1 MAKTNAR
8 RILSILLC
16 VAMVASLFTVSF
28 TASAAETGVTDDGD
42 ITYYDWDFTDTNAG
56 KDYYEETKD
65 YSYRIN
71 TWTNLSDDIF
81 KYNEDAPAY
90 EIVSDTN
97 NDSTRGVILKT
108 PEGKLAYTMSFE
120 TYSAADYWNYN
131 PHAIAIIAE
140 DENGYYG
147 IKAQANDMA
156 RDFLYKLYYFQKEF
170 NTDGTV
176 KKITKKA
183 DRQAALYIAAVNGE
197 EVALTGSDAA
207 SVEKL
212 TGGVLNFSFN
222 NRDLSMYSWKYDVN
236 VVDETDIVVTVT
248 ITYTGDAGDYVF
260 VSQDLTFNVDYFTK
274 DNETFAADLAKIG
287 ATVTHAKFKP
297 VLGFANSQ
305 GRGILKQGDAEIN
318 YNCLVSNVH
327 ASFKTTEKCA
337 HEDTVLIND
346 EPATCEEEGYSGD
359 TYCNDCE
366 TTIAYGSVVDP
377 LGHDYK
383 TERVEPQIGVE
394 GLITRTCSR
403 CGDVQKETIPA
414 LEAYTVTFLDDDGE
428 VFYEE
433 EVGEG
438 YAANG
443 PDTIPDSNEGWTFI
457 GWDTSYSKVVSNL
470 TIRPVFYDTEAEVK
484 SYTFDFENPDT
495 AKSDLVKFKYLTKM
509 TTGNSTDY
517 IDEELGGMVIPF
529 RTTWGNGASVLW
541 NAKDSSMKSFY
552 IKGSAPDAHWNST
565 HTPGVVFA
573 SDEGGVF
580 VYKIEAGEYNG
591 FTRKVYYMPYNT
603 QKTGFSGA
611 WSLLT
616 AGTGSSTIIAV
627 NDSQLET
634 PATNIQQA
642 ALAVGLE
649 IDVKTANQN
658 QRYFTYEYTGEVL
671 SDGLHINTVA
681 VYDDGNVQAA
691 FTMQEEVFSLQG
703 FIDNAENYFEAGR
716 SDKKADLSFYNAINR
731 EENPILHEE
740 FDWVFG
746 LYDYAGN
753 NPAGF
758 GLTGICLINNINVE
772 YENYEADEESCKH
785 DPRSRTTSGA
795 IAASC
800 GKAGYTGEI
809 ICGYCGK
816 VLEAGSEIPAL
827 EHNYIVTSIKEPTAD
842 TEGEI
847 LYTCS
852 NCGDTKTEKIPIRK
866 LSYTS
871 YKWDFSDV
879 ENADNNIADMRAVS
893 TTYAWWT
900 VWDDDAYDG
909 IYNGEQ
915 RTFGHGYDS
924 ERGVYYMKQDGL
936 KALNIMSFANPGD
949 YEANKLVAEGG
960 TYDADTSINN
970 NFAVVIGRDTNGV
983 YVYYVYINN
992 EKQICRELRYI
1003 EFMIYDGKEAGVYS
1017 PVNDTAQCPVVTGL
1031 CSNLAAQSSDTL
1043 VAAYLDGATVA
1054 DAVSNVNAQFPVFI
1068 KNKAAFKY
1076 KYTVDVS
1083 YLGTISVNCE
1093 ITYDDGASSYK
1104 WTTLTET
1111 YDIQNFAKLA
1121 EGNSDYANFNKV
1133 EHKETEVSFGIAMM
1147 CPGVANQVYR
1157 CGVNGVTATYAK
1169 ETTCEH
1175 LNGTKL
1181 VDDKPATCTEK
1192 GYTGDYVCVDCGAII
1207 TKGSVI
1213 AAKGHTKSGAAT
1225 ETVEATCSTEG
1236 YSVYTCSVC
1245 NNPFHDDIVPATGK
1259 HTPAEE
1265 RKNVKPATC
1274 TEKGYTGD
1282 VVCKDCETVITKG
1295 EEIAAKGHTPDGAGK
1310 VTAATCTE
1318 DGYTTYHC
1326 SVCNTDYTVAGD
1338 KALGHDYQW
1347 VTTKEATE
1355 TEDGLEEHKCTRCG
1369 DVDDTKVIPATSSD
1383 VKYGDANGDGI
1394 INIDDAIAVL
1404 RHNSELDTIEG
1415 VNFKA
1420 ADVDGN
1426 GNLEVADAIYIL
1438 SYNAELIDKFPVE
1451 EKIN

>member
-28 TASAAETGVTDDGD
+28 TASAAESGVTDDGD
-42 ITYYDWDFTDTNAG
+42 YTYYNWDFTNLEAG
-56 KDYYEETKD
+56 NDYFEETKD
-65 YSYRIN
+65 YSYRISTSAN
-71 TWTNLSDDIF
+71 PEDSIF
-81 KYNEDAPAY
+81 HYNEELAAY
-90 EIVSDTN
+90 EISSNTGS
-97 NDSTRGVILKT
+97 DSTRGVILKT
-108 PEGKLAYTMSFE
+108 PAGKLAYSMLLE
-120 TYSAADYWNYN
+120 TAATADYNDFQ
-131 PHAIAIIAE
+131 PHGTVIIAE

-147 IKAQANDMA
+147 IKSKPAVYNGGE
-156 RDFLYKLYYFQKEF
+156 LNYELYYFLKKFDE
-170 NTDGTV
+170 NGEV
-176 KKITKKA
+176 VSISKKIST
-183 DRQAALYIAAVNGE
+183 LHGFTIATVNGA
-197 EVALTGSDAA
+197 EVTATDAA
-207 SVEKL
+207 TLKNVNKL
-212 TGGVLNFSFN
+212 TGGALKFDNDTKDFSG
-222 NRDLSMYSWKYDVN
+222 YYWTYDVKI
-236 VVDETDIVVTVT
+236 VDETDIKVTVT
-248 ITYTGDAGDYVF
+248 AVYGDYTF
-260 VSQDLTFNVDYFTK
+260 VSSEMTFNYDEFL
-274 DNETFAADLAKIG
+274 NNAKFG
-287 ATVTHAKFKP
+287 PQLKKLDATITHAKFKP

-305 GRGILKQGDAEIN
+305 GRGLDENPGVTNENKGCQIYKVEA
-318 YNCLVSNVH
+318 
-327 ASFKTTEKCA
+327 AFKTTEKCA
-337 HEDTVLIND
+337 HEDTELINV
-346 EPATCEEEGYSGD
+346 EPATCLEEGYSGD
-359 TYCNDCE
+359 TYCNDCD
-366 TTIAYGSVVDP
+366 TPIAYGSVVAP

-414 LEAYTVTFLDDDGE
+414 LESYTVTFLDDDGE
-428 VFYEE
+428 IFYEE

-470 TIRPVFYDTEAEVK
+470 TIRPVFYNTESEEK

-552 IKGSAPDAHWNST
+552 IKGSAPDAYWNST

-816 VLEAGSEIPAL
+816 VLEEGSEIPAL

-1133 EHKETEVSFGIAMM
+1133 EHNETEASFGIAMM
-1147 CPGVANQVYR
+1147 CPGVANQIYH

-1245 NNPFHDDIVPATGK
+1245 GNSFHDDIVPATGK